1 MVFSYA
7 FGYRS
12 NSVFNLPVRWLLSLD
27 YWLRFIDENC
37 FDIVALVPYV
47 CVRRGKG
54 DDRSSLCATSY
65 NRLLNLRVGYERR

>member
-1 MVFSYA
+1 MDYSSVVFSYA
-7 FGYRS
+7 FGDRS

-47 CVRRGKG
+47 CVRRGKELT
-54 DDRSSLCATSY
+54 D
-65 NRLLNLRVGYERR
+65 LLYARHRTIDY